1 MHARRRRNKYS
12 RNEELCLP
20 LIIPV
25 QGKILRYNNSK
36 KISLLDS
43 KTPSFLKV
51 VSWNIEMGYK
61 LDDVISELKHIAP
74 DVLLLQEADL
84 YYDDGKNYSVQ
95 TVREIANSL
104 DFSSTFAGHHPY
116 KSQFGRGIWGNAIL
130 SRFKTKKEYFLPL
143 KCCGN
148 YKRSALF
155 AEVETNFGTVD
166 FCSVH
171 LEACCG
177 IVKRVKQMSTVIA
190 QSKKR
195 QEGELKPIVIG
206 GDLNTLCG
214 GLVRLSPVHCTDKL
228 RFMTIGM
235 TEAEWWEKNF
245 FYKLPFS
252 DPFSKREDKTFKNRF
267 IAAKLDWVLI
277 KDLSVVEK
285 EIGKGTQSDH
295 NWISCTVTKK

>member
-1 MHARRRRNKYS
+1 MHARRRRNKYC
-12 RNEELCLP
+12 RNEGLCHP
-20 LIIPV
+20 LIIPL

-36 KISLLDS
+36 KNSSLHS
-43 KTPSFLKV
+43 RTPTLLKI

-84 YYDDGKNYSVQ
+84 YYDDSKNYSIE

-104 DFSSTFAGHHPY
+104 NFFSTFAGHHSY
-116 KSQFGRGIWGNAIL
+116 KSQLGRGIWGNAIL
-130 SRFKTKKEYFLPL
+130 SRFETKKEYFLPL
-143 KCCGN
+143 ECCGN

-177 IVKRVKQMSTVIA
+177 IVKRVKQMSSVIA

-195 QEGELKPIVIG
+195 QEGEPKPIVIG
-206 GDLNTLCG
+206 GDLNTLCSG
-214 GLVRLSPVHCTDKL
+214 FVRLSPVHCMDKL

-245 FYKLPFS
+245 FNELLFS
-252 DPFSKREDKTFKNRF
+252 DPFSKKEDITFKNSF
-267 IAAKLDWVLI
+267 IAAKLDWLLI
-277 KDLSVVEK
+277 KDLIVAEK
-285 EIGKGTQSDH
+285 EIGKGTQADH